1 MSFSWR
7 YFLRRVL
14 ISVVL
19 LWLLSVLTFAAYY
32 AVPEDPANFVLGI
45 RHSDTHHATP
55 GMIAEAR
62 HRLGLDEP
70 IPVQYAKFV
79 SRTLHGDFGISWQG
93 LSYDPNANL
102 VGAHVGAEV
111 VRAAAVT
118 GWLALGGLLLVL
130 LLAIPAATLAA
141 SRAGSWLD
149 RTLLSVTLIGISTH
163 PIVIGVILQTFVGNR
178 WHVAPPG
185 GYCGLASK
193 TPVLSDQNWST
204 TPRMCGGP
212 AEWASHMVLPWITF
226 ALFFIALY
234 MRIVRV
240 RLLDVLDADYV
251 RAARAKGASE
261 FRVLRRH
268 ALPNTALSVVTML
281 AMDIG
286 TAVGVAVYV
295 ETVYRLPGLGRLT
308 VGAIAGD
315 AGFDLPV
322 ILAVVLLVGAAIIL
336 LNLLADFV
344 LALID
349 PRVESRGVRRAHAT
363 AGVV

>member
-1 MSFSWR
+1 VRFSWR

-19 LWLLSVLTFAAYY
+19 LWLLSVITFAIYFTI
-32 AVPEDPANFVLGI
+32 PQEPANFLV
-45 RHSDTHHATP
+45 DTQHATP
-55 GMIAEAR
+55 GMIRHAR
-62 HRLGLDEP
+62 HVLGVNQ
-70 IPVQYAKFV
+70 PVTTQYAKFV
-79 SRTLHGDFGISWQG
+79 SRALHGDFGISYQG
-93 LSYDPNANL
+93 AAYGANGGL
-102 VGAHVGAEV
+102 AGTHVGAAV
-111 VRAAAVT
+111 ARAGAVT
-118 GWLALGGLLLVL
+118 GWLALGGLVLVL
-130 LLAIPAATLAA
+130 VLAIPAATFAA

-178 WHVAPPG
+178 WHVTPAG
-185 GYCGLASK
+185 GYCGLAGK
-193 TPVLSDQNWST
+193 TPLFTDRFDTQPT
-204 TPRMCGGP
+204 MCGG
-212 AEWASHMVLPWITF
+212 AADWASHMVLPWITF

-261 FRVLRRH
+261 LRVLRRH
-268 ALPNTALSVVTML
+268 ALPNTILPVVTML

-295 ETVYRLPGLGRLT
+295 ETVYQLPGLGRMTL
-308 VGAIAGD
+308 GAIAGD

-322 ILAVVLLVGAAIIL
+322 IVAVVLVVGAAIVL
-336 LNLLADFV
+336 LNLLADLV
-344 LALID
+344 LAFVD
-349 PRVESRGVRRAHAT
+349 PRIDRRGVRRAHAT